1 MADVIEGGHR
11 RIKNTETN
19 GEFDITEAKGG
30 TEGIGGGGLSILPGT
45 VEIKE
50 GDVGHVDHSM
60 LEGRGAKGGKGMC
73 MVNEAEGSGSYALGG
88 RVGTS
93 PTGKL
98 LAEAVV
104 KGVGSNE
111 TAIRGPHAGH
121 RLANGAEG
129 VFHCSRSDWET
140 IFGKAAVA
148 VALCKDL

>member
-1 MADVIEGGHR
+1 M
-11 RIKNTETN
+11 
-19 GEFDITEAKGG
+19 
-30 TEGIGGGGLSILPGT
+30 

-104 KGVGSNE
+104 DSLGGNTFLE
-111 TAIRGPHAGH
+111 I
-121 RLANGAEG
+121 
-129 VFHCSRSDWET
+129 
-140 IFGKAAVA
+140 
-148 VALCKDL
+148 